1 MTIVIC
7 NRKLNLS
14 CIALCLHQKWCSCHL
29 FCLHNTQ
36 LLGTP
41 FFFLCTVCHFFPL
54 WTLFNGQML
63 TTMTWPQTDCRVKF
77 FLFVLLALT
86 HTQYDFHY
94 HHDFHFIFSVCP
106 AVCVCVLI
114 RTVEITKKFFFW
126 TNALWERQTEF
137 IITFIHNV
145 GWLVYQA
152 GLIVTRI
159 LVLRY
164 QIQIAS

>member
-1 MTIVIC
+1 MHCIVFASKMMFLSFVLFAQHAIVGHTIFFSSALSVI
-7 NRKLNLS
+7 
-14 CIALCLHQKWCSCHL
+14 
-29 FCLHNTQ
+29 
-36 LLGTP
+36 
-41 FFFLCTVCHFFPL
+41 FFPL